1 MTTPH
6 TTYIICA
13 TPRSGSSVLC
23 EGLKNTFLAG
33 RPEEYFNT
41 ESERIW
47 RAKWKIDSSDSY
59 FRWLI
64 DHGTSPN
71 GVFGVKIMWEQMGY
85 CIRFLRQLPQYQ
97 NPELSP
103 SDFISTAF
111 GNLFYIWITRRDK
124 IRQAISTDIAIQTGN
139 YAWTSIHEANPHI
152 KPTFNYNRI
161 NFLYHRILAAED
173 GWHQYFNDAGVT
185 PFKVVYE
192 DFIATYEGTVGAILD
207 YLEITV
213 PANHIFASRK
223 LKKMSDATNEDWV
236 RRFNEM
242 KACEA
247 ENSNRIH
254 RQLAKW
260 LA

>member
-23 EGLKNTFLAG
+23 EGLRNTFLAG
-33 RPEEYFNT
+33 RPEEYFNK
-41 ESERIW
+41 ESEQIW
-47 RAKWKIDSSDSY
+47 RAKWEINSSDNY

-97 NPELSP
+97 NFELSP
-103 SDFISTAF
+103 PDFISSTF
-111 GNLFYIWITRRDK
+111 RNLFYIWMTRRDK
-124 IRQAISTDIAIQTGN
+124 IRQAISDDIAIQTGD
-139 YAWTSIHEANPHI
+139 WTGIHKPSPQI

-161 NFLYHRILAAED
+161 DFLYHRILAAED
-173 GWHQYFNDAGVT
+173 GWHRYFKDAGVT

-192 DFIATYEGTVGAILD
+192 EFIATYEETIGAILD
-207 YLEITV
+207 YLKIPV
-213 PANHIFASRK
+213 PANHIIAPRK
-223 LKKMSDATNEDWV
+223 LKKMADATNEEWV
-236 RRFNEM
+236 QRYNQM
-242 KACEA
+242 KTRKA
-247 ENSNRIH
+247 EGANRIH